1 MNRLLALSAVLVLLL
16 VLLSCNR
23 ETSLFDEVNQ
33 LAQFDRVYNPI
44 LIKKGEESGFLEPMM
59 EYGIFKIDSL
69 AFNTLE
75 HSILTNDSFKQG
87 RYYLNIELDDYLHL
101 NNLDILNMPKSAITE
116 NQYDRT
122 YQLFLLSDRK
132 TFVVVKVNY

>member
-132 TFVVVKVNY
+132 TFVVVKVNH

>member
-1 MNRLLALSAVLVLLL
+1 MNRLLALSAALLLLL
-16 VLLSCNR
+16 VLFSCNR
-23 ETSLFDEVNQ
+23 ETRLFDEVNQ
-33 LAQFDRVYNPI
+33 LAQFDRVYGPI
-44 LIKKGEESGFLEPMM
+44 LIQKGEESGFLQPIM

-101 NNLDILNMPKSAITE
+101 NNLDILNNVSYTHLTLPTKRI
-116 NQYDRT
+116 
-122 YQLFLLSDRK
+122 
-132 TFVVVKVNY
+132 V